1 MKKPPKPIKKI
12 ATKATGSSQSK
23 TKKMQLPAEVQDLLR
38 LVEEQRKEQYPSLHK
53 GRVARTVCSKR
64 EKSGNGSIEENS
76 TEEESVV
83 IRKLAWLSLIEICTR
98 GACPYVCVP

>member
-38 LVEEQRKEQYPSLHK
+38 LVEEQRKEQYPSLTRDGLLGQYVPK
-53 GRVARTVCSKR
+53 GKKAGTAPSK
-64 EKSGNGSIEENS
+64 KIAQKKK
-76 TEEESVV
+76 V
-83 IRKLAWLSLIEICTR
+83 
-98 GACPYVCVP
+98 